1 MCLVYMT
8 FCLCFQ
14 LFLCFDN
21 NQIVFFNFITN
32 YFRMRFKGA
41 YIMFVI
47 YGLSKQH
54 TGLVCLTNNNEDN
67 RSQTARSNAFFT
79 VFVE

>member
-8 FCLCFQ
+8 FCLSFE

-21 NQIVFFNFITN
+21 NQIVFNFITN

-41 YIMFVI
+41 Y
-47 YGLSKQH
+47 K
-54 TGLVCLTNNNEDN
+54 
-67 RSQTARSNAFFT
+67 
-79 VFVE
+79 